1 LALAIA
7 VLLAA
12 AGICNQLW
20 YRSVSREMTAA
31 LNRVFELVEQEDYEA
46 ADLAM
51 TDLLDLREKLKTM
64 LDITS
69 NHNERDLLNEAL
81 VRTRVF
87 LKERDMEQFAVE
99 SAYLAQLIVHIY
111 DREKVSIVNIL

>member
-1 LALAIA
+1 MALALA

-12 AGICNQLW
+12 AGICNQIW
-20 YRSVSREMTAA
+20 YRSVSEEMTAA
-31 LNRVFELVEQEDYEA
+31 LNRVFELVEQGDYED

-51 TDLLDLREKLKTM
+51 SDLQALREKLKTM

-69 NHNERDLLNEAL
+69 NHSEMDLLNEAL

-87 LKERDMEQFAVE
+87 LEERDLEQFAVE
-99 SAYLAQLIVHIY
+99 STYLAQLITHIY
-111 DREKVSIVNIL
+111 DRERVSIGNIL